1 MKKISKKTV
10 LVFLIILLPFAVFP
24 NGVSFI
30 PVSLESS
37 FSGNFHNIFTLGG
50 IGFEFGKFYGDIS
63 IVQFYHY
70 EDAIILEDIG
80 GSIPVIG
87 CYTGGS
93 CFFPVNFG
101 FRPLNRISINMN
113 IGFKTTS
120 SGIETDSYIYQ
131 LYENGQ
137 LYPYRKYIIP
147 IKYSIDLGIRYQLL
161 KNDHFSLEWS
171 SGIKTY
177 GFPSLGN
184 YPTEKLGDWETIAEI
199 ISNSRGIEV
208 GTHKNNIYFP
218 YTGIKITGPSYGKDS
233 KFPSRVIA
241 YTIIS
246 CLHSLATLDLG
257 YSQNSVSGNI
267 KYITADCALGIATG
281 ALEQFLHDAWVKEY
295 DSDRSKSVKNS
306 LIGLVGGLIWEAGT
320 TTAWAT
326 NIAEGGSFGGGGSD
340 YIGRD
345 MLFFGSLQAGLI
357 LRIGLSI
364 RLDK

>member
-1 MKKISKKTV
+1 MKEIWNKTAAI
-10 LVFLIILLPFAVFP
+10 FLAILLPFAVFS

-37 FSGNFHNIFTLGG
+37 YSGNFHNIFALGG
-50 IGFEFGKFYGDIS
+50 IGFEFSKFYGDIS

-70 EDAIILEDIG
+70 DDAIILEDIG

-87 CYTGGS
+87 SYTGGS
-93 CFFPVNFG
+93 CLFPVNFG
-101 FRPLNRISINMN
+101 YRPLNRLSINMN
-113 IGFKTTS
+113 IGFQTTS
-120 SGIETDSYIYQ
+120 SGIQTNSYIYR

-137 LYPYRKYIIP
+137 LYPFREYVIP

-161 KNDHFSLEWS
+161 KNDHFSLEWN

-177 GFPSLGN
+177 GFSPLGN
-184 YPTEKLGDWETIAEI
+184 YATEKLGDWETIANI
-199 ISNSRGIEV
+199 ISSSRGIEV

-218 YTGIKITGPSYGKDS
+218 YTGIKITGPSYGKGS
-233 KFPSRVIA
+233 KIPSRVVA

-246 CLHSLATLDLG
+246 GLHSLSTLDFG

-267 KYITADCALGIATG
+267 KYIAADCALGIATG

-295 DSDRSKSVKNS
+295 DSNGSKLGKKV
-306 LIGLVGGLIWEAGT
+306 LIGLIGGLIWEAGT

-326 NIAEGGSFGGGGSD
+326 NIASGGSFGGGGGD
-340 YIGRD
+340 YMGRD
-345 MLFFGSLQAGLI
+345 MLFFGSLQAGL
-357 LRIGLSI
+357 LFRIGFSI
-364 RLDK
+364 RSDN

>member
-10 LVFLIILLPFAVFP
+10 VVFLIILLPFAIFP

-37 FSGNFHNIFTLGG
+37 YSGVFHNIFALGG
-50 IGFEFGKFYGDIS
+50 IWFEFGKLYSDIS

-70 EDAIILEDIG
+70 DDAIILEDIG
-80 GSIPVIG
+80 DSIPVIG
-87 CYTGGS
+87 SYTGGS
-93 CFFPVNFG
+93 CLFPINFG
-101 FRPLNRISINMN
+101 YRPLDKLSININ
-113 IGFKTTS
+113 IGFSTTS
-120 SGIETDSYIYQ
+120 QGIQTDSYIYH

-137 LYPYRKYIIP
+137 LYPFREYVIP

-161 KNDHFSLEWS
+161 KNDHFSLEWN

-184 YPTEKLGDWETIAEI
+184 YPAEKLGDWETIADI
-199 ISNSRGIEV
+199 ISISRGIEV
-208 GTHKNNIYFP
+208 GTHKNNIYLP
-218 YTGIKITGPSYGKDS
+218 YTGIKITGPSYGKGS
-233 KFPSRVIA
+233 KIPSRVIA

-246 CLHSLATLDLG
+246 CLHSLSTLDLG

-295 DSDRSKSVKNS
+295 DSDRSKLGKNV

-340 YIGRD
+340 YFARD
-345 MLFFGSLQAGLI
+345 MVFFESLQAGL
-357 LRIGLSI
+357 LFHIGFSI
-364 RLDK
+364 WLDK